1 MVMFLGAIALIV
13 WPISGATTALLIAGA
28 ALLLVIHGQR
38 LELKRFLVWLRDP
51 RLETI
56 PDGDGA
62 WEDVYSQLAR
72 SFNTQRQQANALSAA
87 LQRFQQAGA
96 AVPDGLVILDAHD
109 AIQWCNPA
117 AEAHFGVDLRRDAG
131 HQITYLV
138 RSPSFVLYL
147 RAESHPEPLI
157 LRLNRN
163 LERPEVLSVQ
173 LVPFGD
179 RDRLLISHDVARI
192 EAVERVRRDFVAN
205 VSHELR
211 TPLTV
216 IIGFTETVLDNEE
229 LPPSMRRP
237 LSMVMDQAGR
247 MQRLVDDLLVLSR
260 LESDDNPLPD
270 ETVDAPSLVH
280 RIHEDALALSNNR
293 HRVVLAV
300 CSSACVRGSGDELRS
315 AFQNLVTNAIRY
327 TPEGGE
333 IYISWLD
340 DGQKATFEVR
350 DTGIGIAA
358 QHLARLTE
366 RFYRVDRSRSRETG
380 GTGLGLAIVKHVAT
394 RHGARL
400 DIASQVG
407 EGSRFSIVF
416 PVARVTRQ
424 AAQDEQSDS

>member
-1 MVMFLGAIALIV
+1 MVIFLCALALLA
-13 WPISGATTALLIAGA
+13 WPIFGATAALLIAIA

-38 LELKRFLVWLRDP
+38 RELKKFLVWLRDP

-56 PDGDGA
+56 PDADGA
-62 WEDVYSQLAR
+62 WEDVYAQLAR
-72 SFNTQRQQANALSAA
+72 SFKTQRQQANTLSAA

-96 AVPDGLVILDAHD
+96 AVPDGLVILDEHD

-117 AEAHFGVDLRRDAG
+117 AEAHFGIDLRRDAG

-147 RAESHPEPLI
+147 SAENHPEPLI
-157 LRLNRN
+157 LRLSRD
-163 LERPEVLSVQ
+163 LDRPEALAVQ

-229 LPPSMRRP
+229 LPSSIRRP
-237 LSMVMDQAGR
+237 LGMVMDQAGR
-247 MQRLVDDLLVLSR
+247 MQRLVDDLLALSR

-270 ETVDAPSLVH
+270 ETVDAPALVH
-280 RIHEDALALSNNR
+280 RIHEDALALSADR
-293 HRVVLAV
+293 HRFVLEV
-300 CSSACVRGSGDELRS
+300 RSSARIRGSSDELRS

-327 TPEGGE
+327 TPAGGE
-333 IYISWLD
+333 IHVSWTD
-340 DGQKATFEVR
+340 DGEKAAFEVR
-350 DTGIGIAA
+350 DTGIGIAS
-358 QHLARLTE
+358 QHLNRLTE

-416 PVARVTRQ
+416 PSARVIHP
-424 AAQDEQSDS
+424 AAEEVLSDS